1 MLRMTGPYQKNP
13 MWPLVHFCGDKSEY
27 KPFFEAVDGEKADDE
42 DEDNNVKRVEQEEPV
57 ILAGTDGAGKPDGMR
72 QG

>member
-1 MLRMTGPYQKNP
+1 M
-13 MWPLVHFCGDKSEY
+13 HFCGDKSEY